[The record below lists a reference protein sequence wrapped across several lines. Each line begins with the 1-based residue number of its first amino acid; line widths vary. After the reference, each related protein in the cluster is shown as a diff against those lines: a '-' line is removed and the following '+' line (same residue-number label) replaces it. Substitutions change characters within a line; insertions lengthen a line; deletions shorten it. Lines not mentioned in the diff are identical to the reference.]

1 MQGSLRIGKIAGI
14 EIDIHYSWLII
25 FVLLTTSLAV
35 SWFPTS
41 APSRS
46 TLAYWIAGG
55 VAAVLLFVSVLLHEL
70 AHSLLAKSRGMPVK
84 SITLFIFGGVS
95 NLEQEPENPGTE
107 FWMALVGPLTSLAI
121 GGISALLM
129 VALSGT
135 DKLVV
140 AVLGYLALT
149 NVLLGVFNM
158 IPGFPLDGG
167 RVLRSILW
175 RISGDMSRATRWAAS
190 VGQFIAYIFIL
201 AGIWLFFTISPLD
214 GLWIGFIGWFLL
226 QAARGEEQQVRIE
239 QESRGVYVFNVMQP
253 PPPACAPGTT
263 IREFVDEQVLR
274 SGQRASPVVADG
286 QLVGLVTLK
295 DVLRVPRD
303 QWGLL
308 SVARVMIP
316 ASQLITVEAHEP
328 LYAALKRVMSA
339 EVSQVPVVDNGN
351 LVGLINVES
360 ALRWLQLRREIE
372 PPARPLANAS

>member
-253 PPPACAPGTT
+253 PPPTCAPGTT